1 MLHLTPL
8 WTIEGADNHTIH
20 AGCPQVGAVPAC
32 FSFPCLAPESTRY
45 GVVLPAEPLMLWSL
59 TAMSREEEDGVAE
72 VGGVA
77 VMSSFQ
83 ALQIPGRS
91 GRAWVPWEL

>member
-1 MLHLTPL
+1 
-8 WTIEGADNHTIH
+8 
-20 AGCPQVGAVPAC
+20 
-32 FSFPCLAPESTRY
+32 
-45 GVVLPAEPLMLWSL
+45 MLWSL

-83 ALQIPGRS
+83 ALQILGRS
-91 GRAWVPWEL
+91 ARARVPWEL